1 MRAVWNVTSN
11 CSLWVEGWGSG
22 SATTLVQPNAE
33 GQTVS
38 KPGSTKVLRTIV
50 DFLCK
55 GKITSV
61 ITNPAKGEVHTVTV
75 FTVKYCKKQ
84 VFTAKH
90 HSVAAIHNK
99 VFTV

>member
-22 SATTLVQPNAE
+22 SATTLVQTNAE

-50 DFLCK
+50 DFLCQ
-55 GKITSV
+55 GKITYV
-61 ITNPAKGEVHTVTV
+61 IKNPAKGEVHTV
-75 FTVKYCKKQ
+75 KQ